1 MNYAIADLGSN
12 TIRLSVYHTLPE
24 GGFERLF
31 SEKEMAGLVN
41 YISDGVLSEAGIRRA
56 CVALTGIS
64 AIRRRRWP

>member
-41 YISDGVLSEAGIRRA
+41 YISDGVLSEA
-56 CVALTGIS
+56 S
-64 AIRRRRWP
+64 AGPAWP